1 MNFDYLF
8 GLLASAAA
16 VIIGIVVHESAHA
29 LAAYLLGDRTARSQ
43 GRISLNPLRHID
55 PFGTILLPLI
65 MILAGGPVFALRHI
79 DPFGTILLPLI
90 MILAGGPVFAF
101 AKPVPIYLGNLKHP
115 KRDEV
120 IVSLAGPLSNIALAV
135 LGALL
140 LRGLAND
147 PALFAGGLAQYGLAA
162 QVAPHLVR
170 FSLTLMSVNLSLA
183 FFNLI
188 PGLANDPALFAGG
201 LAQYGLAAQVAPH
214 LVRFS
219 LTLMSVNLSLAFFN
233 LIPLPP
239 LDGSSLLVPFL
250 KGRALQTYY
259 EVQRY
264 SMPILIV
271 VLYVLPSLLHIDL
284 IGLYFS
290 ITVDPLYL
298 NLVSL
303 TYYEVQR
310 YSMPILIVVL
320 YVLPSLLHIDLI
332 GLYFSITVD
341 PLYLNLVSFA
351 LGF

>member
-65 MILAGGPVFALRHI
+65 MILAGGPVFA
-79 DPFGTILLPLI
+79 
-90 MILAGGPVFAF
+90 F

-120 IVSLAGPLSNIALAV
+120 IVSLAGPLSNIAL
-135 LGALL
+135 
-140 LRGLAND
+140 D
-147 PALFAGGLAQYGLAA
+147 
-162 QVAPHLVR
+162 
-170 FSLTLMSVNLSLA
+170 
-183 FFNLI
+183 
-188 PGLANDPALFAGG
+188 
-201 LAQYGLAAQVAPH
+201 GLAAQVAPH

-239 LDGSSLLVPFL
+239 LDGSSLLVLFL

-298 NLVSL
+298 NLV
-303 TYYEVQR
+303 
-310 YSMPILIVVL
+310 
-320 YVLPSLLHIDLI
+320 
-332 GLYFSITVD
+332 G
-341 PLYLNLVSFA
+341 FA
-351 LGF
+351 LGL

>member
-29 LAAYLLGDRTARSQ
+29 LSAYLLGDRTARSQ

-65 MILAGGPVFALRHI
+65 MILAGGPVL
-79 DPFGTILLPLI
+79 
-90 MILAGGPVFAF
+90 AF

-120 IVSLAGPLSNIALAV
+120 IVSLAGPLSNIVLAV
-135 LGALL
+135 MGALL
-140 LRGLAND
+140 LR
-147 PALFAGGLAQYGLAA
+147 
-162 QVAPHLVR
+162 
-170 FSLTLMSVNLSLA
+170 
-183 FFNLI
+183 
-188 PGLANDPALFAGG
+188 GLANDPALFAGG

-298 NLVSL
+298 NLVS
-303 TYYEVQR
+303 
-310 YSMPILIVVL
+310 
-320 YVLPSLLHIDLI
+320 
-332 GLYFSITVD
+332 
-341 PLYLNLVSFA
+341 FA